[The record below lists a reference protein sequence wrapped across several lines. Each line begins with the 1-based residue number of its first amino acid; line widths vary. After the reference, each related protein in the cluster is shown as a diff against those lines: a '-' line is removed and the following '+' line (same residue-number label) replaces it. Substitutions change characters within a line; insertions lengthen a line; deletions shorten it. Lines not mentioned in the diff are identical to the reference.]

1 MSSPLWTF
9 SLAIYGADGV
19 ERECLDLQDRFGL
32 DVNLILFCA
41 FAGALRGIALTAD
54 DIEAARGQVGV
65 WHDGVVQPLRAARR
79 KLKIVALESADDVQ
93 AAAQLRAQA
102 KAAELESERI
112 EQSMLEGWAG
122 TYLVGRQRTDAR
134 EAVPA
139 NLKTLLAVYGV
150 GPERLDP
157 TQATRH
163 IVAAALDACRLPQI
177 GGAKVN
183 G

>member
-9 SLAIYGADGV
+9 SLSVYGADGV
-19 ERECLDLQDRFGL
+19 EGECLDLQDRFGL

-41 FAGALRGIALTAD
+41 FAGALRGVALTAGE
-54 DIEAARGQVGV
+54 IKAARGQVDA
-65 WHDGVVQPLRAARR
+65 WHLGVVQPLRAARR
-79 KLKIVALESADDVQ
+79 KLKTVALEGDGDIR

-122 TYLVGRQRTDAR
+122 TYLAERPRTDAR

-139 NLKTLLAVYGV
+139 NLKALLAAYGV

-157 TQATRH
+157 VQATRH
-163 IVAAALDACRLPQI
+163 IVAAALGRLPQI
-177 GGAKVN
+177 GG
-183 G
+183 